1 MLAPVPSL
9 ISIALLDSLSF
20 IPLCAVFLVVL
31 LAGPRPAWR
40 SFALLSGV
48 CVTYFAAGALALL
61 GLHRVFDDINAYL
74 VRLWKSPHTLE
85 LILQIA
91 IGAVLVLVG
100 WHLAVRRATRTAGP
114 VVETMT
120 APQAWLAGASLTIAG
135 LPGAVPYLAAVDI
148 LLRTELSLAQSMLLI
163 ALYSFVFVV
172 PLAAIVGIRL
182 AIGARADPLIDAV
195 RCFLDRWGP
204 KLIVGLMVA
213 LGSLLVID
221 GIGWFFSHP
230 LIPV

>member
-1 MLAPVPSL
+1 
-9 ISIALLDSLSF
+9 
-20 IPLCAVFLVVL
+20 
-31 LAGPRPAWR
+31 
-40 SFALLSGV
+40 
-48 CVTYFAAGALALL
+48 
-61 GLHRVFDDINAYL
+61 
-74 VRLWKSPHTLE
+74 
-85 LILQIA
+85 
-91 IGAVLVLVG
+91 
-100 WHLAVRRATRTAGP
+100 
-114 VVETMT
+114 MT